1 MPLRTA
7 LSRRAALLGLTG
19 AASAVRIPAA
29 LAAQPEAGAC
39 LLMPETVEGPFYVD
53 PHLVRADIREDRT
66 GLPLALRLR
75 VIESGPCTPLSRAR
89 VDVWHADAQ
98 GLYSGYD
105 GQGDSRRISTRGQA
119 FLRGTQF
126 SDGEGW
132 AGFQT
137 VYPGWYAGRATHVH
151 FKVFLDT
158 RTLVTGQMYLPDATN
173 AEVYGT
179 DPAYGGRDTK
189 RRITNGQ
196 DGIAR
201 SDDPRQVGV
210 AAVERTDGGLRATL
224 TVGVDRNARTKSR
237 FWPF

>member
-1 MPLRTA
+1 MSFRTA

-19 AASAVRIPAA
+19 AATALRVPAA
-29 LAAQPEAGAC
+29 MAAEPEGSAC

-53 PHLVRADIREDRT
+53 PHLLRADIREDSA

-75 VIESGPCTPLSRAR
+75 VIEAGPCTALSQVR

-105 GQGDSRRISTRGQA
+105 GQGDSRRVSTKTRT

-132 AGFQT
+132 AEFRT
-137 VYPGWYAGRATHVH
+137 IYPGWYAGRATHVH
-151 FKVFLDT
+151 FKVFVDT
-158 RTLVTGQMYLPDATN
+158 RSLVTGQMYFPDATS

-179 DPAYGGRDTK
+179 DAAYGGRDTA

-201 SDDPRQVGV
+201 VDDRRQIGV
-210 AAVERTDGGLRATL
+210 AAIERTDEGLRATL
-224 TVGVDRNARTKSR
+224 TIGVDRRARARSR
-237 FWPF
+237 LWPF